1 MKETDIKNCTCYCF
15 DDVIRFWDIDI
26 YFSDI
31 LLDKKLY
38 KEKWENIL
46 IYDILY
52 TASTG
57 AKSLLIRFNKTDEL
71 IKNHD
76 KIRYLVLFDYSY
88 FDNICDKIL

>member
-1 MKETDIKNCTCYCF
+1 MKETDIKNCTCCCF
-15 DDVIRFWDIDI
+15 DDVIIFWDIDI

-88 FDNICDKIL
+88 FDNIFDKIL

>member
-1 MKETDIKNCTCYCF
+1 MKETDIKNCTC
-15 DDVIRFWDIDI
+15 

-88 FDNICDKIL
+88 FDNIGDKIL